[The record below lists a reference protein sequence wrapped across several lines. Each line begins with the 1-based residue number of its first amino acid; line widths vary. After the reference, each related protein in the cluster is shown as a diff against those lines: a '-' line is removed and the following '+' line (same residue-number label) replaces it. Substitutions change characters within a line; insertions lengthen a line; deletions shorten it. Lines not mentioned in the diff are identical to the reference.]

1 MFFMHFKQLNV
12 VLKILYINGCLDFY
26 ISLINKYQC
35 HIIMSYV
42 DKRKESQDRITEF
55 KNLHF

>member
-1 MFFMHFKQLNV
+1 MHFKQLNV

-35 HIIMSYV
+35 YIIMSYIEQ
-42 DKRKESQDRITEF
+42 KKRITGIE
-55 KNLHF
+55 

>member
-1 MFFMHFKQLNV
+1 MHFKQLNV
-12 VLKILYINGCLDFY
+12 VFKILCINGCLDFY

-42 DKRKESQDRITEF
+42 EQKERITGIE
-55 KNLHF
+55 

>member
-42 DKRKESQDRITEF
+42 EQKKRITGIE
-55 KNLHF
+55 

>member
-12 VLKILYINGCLDFY
+12 VFKILYINDCLDFY

-42 DKRKESQDRITEF
+42 EQKKKITKIE
-55 KNLHF
+55 

>member
-1 MFFMHFKQLNV
+1 MSFFVHFKQSSV
-12 VLKILYINGCLDFY
+12 AFEILCINSCLDFY

-42 DKRKESQDRITEF
+42 EQKKKIAEIE
-55 KNLHF
+55 

>member
-26 ISLINKYQC
+26 ISLIYKYQC

-42 DKRKESQDRITEF
+42 EQKKRITGIE
-55 KNLHF
+55 

>member
-1 MFFMHFKQLNV
+1 MHFKQLNV
-12 VLKILYINGCLDFY
+12 VLKIIYINSCLDFY

-42 DKRKESQDRITEF
+42 EQKKKIAEIE
-55 KNLHF
+55 